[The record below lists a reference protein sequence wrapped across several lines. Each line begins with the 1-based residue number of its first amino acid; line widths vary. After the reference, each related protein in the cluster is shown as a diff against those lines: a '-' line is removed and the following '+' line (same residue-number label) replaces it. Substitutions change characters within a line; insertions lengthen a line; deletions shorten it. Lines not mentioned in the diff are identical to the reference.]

1 MLCFLLT
8 RLPLLLQG
16 LFFFQAG
23 GGKEIPSIF
32 TLKDRT
38 VEDFTLSGSLKD
50 VILKG
55 RSMPTAFYSL
65 AFIADVSDLVFQ
77 GEGEGEGPG
86 GQRTLLQRRRL
97 PGFRHVHGVR
107 QAGLWKGAAA
117 LCR

>member
-1 MLCFLLT
+1 MWE
-8 RLPLLLQG
+8 
-16 LFFFQAG
+16 G

-50 VILKG
+50 VFLK
-55 RSMPTAFYSL
+55 MPTAFYSL
-65 AFIADVSDLVFQ
+65 AADADVSGLVFQ

-86 GQRTLLQRRRL
+86 GQRTSLQRRRL
-97 PGFRHVHGVR
+97 PGFRRVHGVR

>member
-1 MLCFLLT
+1 M
-8 RLPLLLQG
+8 
-16 LFFFQAG
+16 

-50 VILKG
+50 VVLK
-55 RSMPTAFYSL
+55 MPTAFYSL
-65 AFIADVSDLVFQ
+65 AADADVSGLVFQ

-86 GQRTLLQRRRL
+86 GQRTSLQRRRL
-97 PGFRHVHGVR
+97 PGFRRVHGVR